1 MAETDLISLTWP
13 DDERSSVR
21 APYDLK
27 KNVDDLLKEIA
38 LVTKVDMSRNDFI
51 MRSIYFYYRH
61 LATAQ
66 TPEDLIKRL
75 EM

>member
-1 MAETDLISLTWP
+1 MAETELISIIWP
-13 DDERSSVR
+13 DDERTSVR

-38 LVTKVDMSRNDFI
+38 DVAKVEMSRNDFI
-51 MRSIYFYYRH
+51 MRATYFYYRH
-61 LATAQ
+61 LAGAQ
-66 TPEDLIKRL
+66 SPEELAERL